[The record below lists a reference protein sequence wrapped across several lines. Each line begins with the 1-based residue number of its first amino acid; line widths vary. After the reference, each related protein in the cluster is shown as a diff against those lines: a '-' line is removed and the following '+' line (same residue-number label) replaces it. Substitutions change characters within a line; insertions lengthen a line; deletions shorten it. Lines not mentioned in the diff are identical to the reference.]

1 MNNGGIGSLVTN
13 SKSFIQQ
20 MRIHLPL
27 FALSLLRTGEKPP
40 KASVN
45 CFVVN

>member
-13 SKSFIQQ
+13 SKSFIRK

-27 FALSLLRTGEKPP
+27 FALSLLRTGEKTP

-45 CFVVN
+45 FFGVN